1 MDSVNKYINQ
11 HKERFLNELFDLIR
25 IPSVSVLIE
34 NKEVMYQAA
43 NYIKDILITSGAT
56 LAKVMDTSGW
66 PVIYAEKIVNPDWKT
81 VLVYGHYDVQP
92 PEPLD
97 EWESP
102 PFKPEIREDKIF
114 ARGAD
119 DDKGQLFMHIKA
131 FEYMVAEN
139 KLPSNVK
146 FLIEGEEE
154 ISSPSLK
161 QFCTEHKEML
171 SADVILASDTNIL
184 SLATPVLAVGLRGI
198 AYFEVTI
205 KGPEYDLHSGL
216 YGGAVANP
224 ANVLSELIS
233 GMKNKDG
240 HITIPGFYD
249 DVQSLSDKD
258 RNLLN
263 EIPFDEKEFATG
275 ISVQKLFGEK
285 DYTTIERLG
294 IRPTLDINGMWSGYT
309 GQGAKTILPSKATAK
324 ISMRL
329 VPDQTPE
336 KIEALFRSYLK
347 KAVPPT
353 ITYHLEVLH
362 GGNPYLIPWDSK
374 EMTAA
379 IHAMGKTLNTN
390 PLPVRS
396 GGSIPVISDFE
407 EILGIK
413 AVLMGFGLE
422 SDAIHSPNENF
433 PLINFFKGIET
444 IPWFYYFYSEE

>member
-1 MDSVNKYINQ
+1 MDSVKTYIEK

-25 IPSVSVLIE
+25 IPSVSALNE
-34 NKEVMYQAA
+34 NKEIMYRAA
-43 NYIKDILITSGAT
+43 NYIKNILMASGASE
-56 LAKVMDTSGW
+56 AKVIDTKGW
-66 PVIYAEKIVNPDWKT
+66 PVIYAEKIINPDWKT
-81 VLVYGHYDVQP
+81 ILVYGHYDVQP

-97 EWESP
+97 EWGSP
-102 PFKPEIREDKIF
+102 PFEPEIRDDRIF

-119 DDKGQLFMHIKA
+119 DDKGQLFMHIKS

-139 KLPSNVK
+139 KLPCNVK

-161 QFCTEHKEML
+161 QFCTEHKDML
-171 SADVILASDTNIL
+171 SADVILASDTNIM
-184 SLATPVLAVGLRGI
+184 SLETPVLAVGLRGI
-198 AYFEVTI
+198 AYFELTV
-205 KGPEYDLHSGL
+205 KGPEFDLHSGL

-224 ANVLSELIS
+224 ANVLAEIIA
-233 GMKNKDG
+233 GMKDKNG

-249 DVQSLSDKD
+249 DVQNMHEDERK
-258 RNLLN
+258 LLN
-263 EIPFDEKEFATG
+263 GIPFNEKNFASR
-275 ISVQKLFGEK
+275 ISVQQLFGEK
-285 DYTTIERLG
+285 EYTSIERLG
-294 IRPTLDINGMWSGYT
+294 IRPTLDVNGMWSGYT

-353 ITYHLEVLH
+353 VTYHLEVLH
-362 GGNPYLIPWDSK
+362 GGNPYMIPWDSK
-374 EMTAA
+374 EMKAA
-379 IHAMGKTLNTN
+379 IYAMEKTLNIS
-390 PLPVRS
+390 PLPMRS

-433 PLINFFKGIET
+433 PLKNFFKGIET
-444 IPWFYYFYSEE
+444 IPWFYYFYSMG